1 MSEPLEAAG
10 DDGPREMITPFPRE
24 GEQNPA
30 YDLLSPHYQSKSQRV
45 TPLHQMW
52 WFQTLSAFRKVQTV
66 NQLVKL
72 QNIIFRDFGSV
83 I

>member
-1 MSEPLEAAG
+1 
-10 DDGPREMITPFPRE
+10 MITPFPRE

-30 YDLLSPHYQSKSQRV
+30 YALLSHLYQSKSQGV

-52 WFQTLSAFRKVQTV
+52 WSQALTGFRKVQTV

-72 QNIIFRDFGSV
+72 QNVIFRDFRSV